1 MLNKKIIMT
10 YYLVLALGLTAC
22 SSGNVNDTTTDTKP
36 SVDNKVVED
45 TTTKKADDVSVDTD
59 KPDTTVPVKDA
70 SDKDVTT
77 DVVND
82 TNDMGTTETAQTR
95 SEDISQYKDIKL
107 TPVEIYNMFLD
118 SKPGAKIEKM
128 ALDYD
133 SKTYYYKVKGYD
145 DKNEYEMK
153 LDAVTGVIVK
163 DKSELK
169 DGKDRE
175 VTLAQIDRIE
185 EMVSNALQDAGDDF
199 ESMEWEVEF
208 DNDKPTLEIDV
219 DRNSNDLEYTYDLET
234 GVLLEKNQ

>member
-1 MLNKKIIMT
+1 
-10 YYLVLALGLTAC
+10 
-22 SSGNVNDTTTDTKP
+22 
-36 SVDNKVVED
+36 
-45 TTTKKADDVSVDTD
+45 
-59 KPDTTVPVKDA
+59 
-70 SDKDVTT
+70 
-77 DVVND
+77 
-82 TNDMGTTETAQTR
+82 
-95 SEDISQYKDIKL
+95 
-107 TPVEIYNMFLD
+107 
-118 SKPGAKIEKM
+118 
-128 ALDYD
+128 
-133 SKTYYYKVKGYD
+133 
-145 DKNEYEMK
+145 MK